1 VIIVGKSNAV
11 VAKVHDRMPVILM
24 PDDYDRWLDP
34 NTSPDAL
41 LAMLKPYDLKLME
54 GLRRRSRRQQCE
66 KTTPSSASSRHADG
80 GSHR

>member
-34 NTSPDAL
+34 NTRRAARDAQ
-41 LAMLKPYDLKLME
+41 A
-54 GLRRRSRRQQCE
+54 LRSE
-66 KTTPSSASSRHADG
+66 ADG
-80 GSHR
+80 GLTPSVAPSTM